1 VPNIMW
7 TWQQAAAV
15 AAVLGAAWV
24 LTASRGKAPRT
35 QPFLRESALVIG
47 LYGLWQLAGSLAGS
61 GTYAAVD
68 RGAWIWRVERD
79 LHLPSEAT
87 VQGWVLPHPLLAQAA
102 NLYYDT
108 AHFTV
113 LIIFLI
119 WLFVRHRDAY
129 PAWRTTLGLLTAG
142 CLLIQFVPV
151 APPRMLP
158 GDGIVDTPLLYHQ
171 SVYGSTGGF
180 DPDQLSSMPSVHVA
194 WALLIAVCMLRVS
207 TSRWR
212 YLGVAHAV
220 ATVFVVVVTG
230 NHYWA
235 DGIVA
240 AAVLAVAAG
249 LQRSVAAGWAGL
261 RAARLVRALEESRG
275 RAAVGGVRVVSSMSA
290 TADRERATAGGP
302 DPEIPPKE

>member
-15 AAVLGAAWV
+15 AAVLGAAW
-24 LTASRGKAPRT
+24 AAAARWDKAPRT
-35 QPFLRESALVIG
+35 RPFLRESALIIG
-47 LYGLWQLAGSLAGS
+47 LYGLWQLAGALAGS

-68 RGAWIWRVERD
+68 RGAWIWRAERD

-87 VQGWVLPHPLLAQAA
+87 VQRLILPHPLLVQAA

-113 LIIFLI
+113 IIIFLI

-129 PAWRTTLGLLTAG
+129 PGWRTTLGLLTAG
-142 CLLIQFVPV
+142 CLIIQFIPV
-151 APPRMLP
+151 APPRMVP
-158 GDGIVDTPLLYHQ
+158 GDGIVDTPLIYHQ

-194 WALLIAVCMLRVS
+194 WALLVAICMLRVS

-212 YLGVAHAV
+212 YLGIAHAA
-220 ATVFVVVVTG
+220 ATVFVVVATG

-240 AAVLAVAAG
+240 VAVLVAAAG
-249 LQRSVAAGWAGL
+249 VQRLAAAGWARL
-261 RAARLVRALEESRG
+261 RAARPLRALDPPRALAGAGAMRVASVPAPAERQ
-275 RAAVGGVRVVSSMSA
+275 RAAP
-290 TADRERATAGGP
+290 GGP
-302 DPEIPPKE
+302 DPEITPNE